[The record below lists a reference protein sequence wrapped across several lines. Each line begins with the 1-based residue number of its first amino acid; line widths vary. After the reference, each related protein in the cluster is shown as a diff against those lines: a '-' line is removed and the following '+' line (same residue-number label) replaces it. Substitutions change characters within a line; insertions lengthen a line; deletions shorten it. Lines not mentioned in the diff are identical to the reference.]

1 MGSRIDL
8 DLLLVDVA
16 GGHLPDLVAE
26 AGGHVSQL
34 GEERHPAHPAP
45 GVVPG
50 TPPGGVLRTGIPRQR
65 ALLPPVVPSLLD
77 PLTLGAVTTQNRVL
91 MAPLTRMRATVPG
104 DVANDLMADHYVQ
117 RASAGLLI
125 SEGTQISPEGKGYMD
140 TPGIHSDEQVAGW
153 RRVTDAVH
161 EAGGLIAAQLW
172 HVGRVS
178 HESFH
183 DGELP
188 VSASAGPYRNRTT
201 VRGEDGRPTRV
212 ACPVPRALRT
222 DEIPRVVEDYRRAT
236 ANAREAGFDLV
247 EIHGAHGYLLH
258 QFLAADS
265 NLRTDAY
272 GGSLA
277 NRARLMLEVT
287 DAVVDAWSS
296 DRVAIRISPI
306 GSFNGTAD
314 PEGAEAGLH
323 VARELGRRDL
333 ALPPPL
339 RARLGRWPRARRRL
353 PPGAPRGPPRP
364 DRRRRRLR
372 PRQGRPA
379 HRRRAR
385 RRRRLRSHVHRQ
397 PRPAAPPGRGPA
409 AQRAAT
415 GVVLRRRRR
424 GLHRLPGV
432 RRRVSALPLPV
443 NGSCRSG
450 ESA

>member
-1 MGSRIDL
+1 M
-8 DLLLVDVA
+8 
-16 GGHLPDLVAE
+16 
-26 AGGHVSQL
+26 
-34 GEERHPAHPAP
+34 
-45 GVVPG
+45 PG
-50 TPPGGVLRTGIPRQR
+50 TPPGGVLSAGIPGPDP
-65 ALLPPVVPSLLD
+65 LLAPVVPSLLD

-104 DVANDLMADHYVQ
+104 DVANDLMAEYYVQ

-125 SEGTQISPEGKGYMD
+125 SEGTQVSPEGKGYMD
-140 TPGIHSDEQVAGW
+140 TPGIHSEEQVAGW

-236 ANAREAGFDLV
+236 VNAREAGFDLV

-265 NLRTDAY
+265 NLRTDSY
-272 GGSLA
+272 GGSLV

-287 DAVVDAWSS
+287 DAVVDAWSA

-306 GSFNGTAD
+306 GSFNGTSD

-333 ALPPPL
+333 AFLHLSEPDWAGGPELDDDYRRALREAHPGPIVGAGGYDRAKADRLIGAGFVDAAAFGRTFIANPDLP
-339 RARLGRWPRARRRL
+339 RRL
-353 PPGAPRGPPRP
+353 AE
-364 DRRRRRLR
+364 D
-372 PRQGRPA
+372 
-379 HRRRAR
+379 
-385 RRRRLRSHVHRQ
+385 
-397 PRPAAPPGRGPA
+397 
-409 AQRAAT
+409 
-415 GVVLRRRRR
+415 
-424 GLHRLPGV
+424 
-432 RRRVSALPLPV
+432 LPLNEQRP
-443 NGSCRSG
+443 
-450 ESA
+450 ESFYGGDAEGYTDYPAYGAA